1 MPSCTERSSSV
12 RPALRAK
19 ITHTIYFWVFIT
31 STLHWHLILAT
42 IFRCVC
48 LHRYIKRGNT
58 IYMRVAFSHGSYF
71 FSLSLSGVASAL
83 SSVRAIVMWYAQS
96 LCIAVPCWLDATKQ
110 RHFRPPPFM
119 KSYLCLTLRWSFW
132 LYYGFSLH
140 FAGQLVFCC
149 S

>member
-71 FSLSLSGVASAL
+71 FSLSFGCRFCAFICPSNCDVICAIALYSGALLVGRNKAKAFYAS
-83 SSVRAIVMWYAQS
+83 SIYEIIFMS
-96 LCIAVPCWLDATKQ
+96 
-110 RHFRPPPFM
+110 HFKMIF
-119 KSYLCLTLRWSFW
+119 LTLLWFFTSLRWSARI
-132 LYYGFSLH
+132 LL
-140 FAGQLVFCC
+140 
-149 S
+149 